1 MHASQLKLPSVTI
14 LLHCVKSLGREN
26 RKSKK
31 PWEKN
36 PEKAPEIQNQWGI
49 IQIQNAS
56 SHPSVYPSISTNKTS
71 SPRKDFVRV
80 RHLIRWKTD
89 P

>member
-1 MHASQLKLPSVTI
+1 MHASQLEIAFHAI
-14 LLHCVKSLGREN
+14 LLHFAKSLGREN

-71 SPRKDFVRV
+71 SPSRDIVSV
-80 RHLIRWKTD
+80 RHLIRWKTA